1 MTLQQFFTAVPK
13 AAVAFSGGTDS
24 ALLLWAAKQ
33 YGCDLR
39 AYYVKTAFQPDFE
52 LADARRLAEQLSV
65 PMTVVEMDIL
75 SVPEAAANGPRR
87 CYYCKRALFGRLRQA
102 AAADGFSV
110 LLDGTNASDD
120 AGDRPGMVA
129 LRELKVR
136 SPLRECGISKAEV
149 RRMSRQAG
157 LFTWDKPA
165 YACLATRV
173 PTGTAITADALHRV
187 EQAEA
192 ALTELGFSDFRVR
205 LLDGCARIQM
215 TEDQLPRALDCRG
228 QILKALEPL
237 FPAVLLD
244 LAARQPSR

>member
-87 CYYCKRALFGRLRQA
+87 C
-102 AAADGFSV
+102 
-110 LLDGTNASDD
+110 
-120 AGDRPGMVA
+120 
-129 LRELKVR
+129 
-136 SPLRECGISKAEV
+136 
-149 RRMSRQAG
+149 
-157 LFTWDKPA
+157 
-165 YACLATRV
+165 
-173 PTGTAITADALHRV
+173 
-187 EQAEA
+187 
-192 ALTELGFSDFRVR
+192 
-205 LLDGCARIQM
+205 
-215 TEDQLPRALDCRG
+215 
-228 QILKALEPL
+228 
-237 FPAVLLD
+237 
-244 LAARQPSR
+244 